1 MVKVHPPV
9 EEAVTPVDQGD
20 PRLESGEA
28 WNALCDTLK
37 RSAGLVLGE
46 GVPDTPRDRAEGFRY
61 LTRFLNAGIVS
72 CLANDDPDHPVF
84 ARMIDYS
91 APWGLDNPD
100 CLYLYAP
107 LRGDAAYRVTGCRG
121 SAHHID
127 FQVNAG
133 HYSLGSVEAVRTIDS
148 MDGFALETDSAGR
161 FELLLSAERRAGN
174 WLELAPGAEFLLV
187 RQYFDDWES
196 ERPADLQIERV
207 GAHYPLP
214 APRSAWV
221 ADHLE
226 KLARWVEQGGS
237 LWEKMSKG
245 FLSGEPNSL
254 IVHQAAQSSVHTG
267 MQGLVYGVGNF
278 RCEPGEAVLLE
289 FTPPPCHHW
298 GVALAN
304 WYWEAVEYATHQSS
318 LNGHQATL
326 DRDGVFRAVIAH
338 ADPGVPNWLDPAGNR
353 KGTLTARFLNAESA
367 PKIGLRKLPL
377 GELRAALPAD
387 TPEVDA
393 AARAESL
400 ARRRRAV
407 LGRFRT

>member
-1 MVKVHPPV
+1 MVKVDPPV
-9 EEAVTPVDQGD
+9 EEAASPVDPGD

-28 WNALCDTLK
+28 WSALCDTLK
-37 RSAGLVLGE
+37 ASAERVLGE
-46 GVPDTPRDRAEGFRY
+46 GVPATPRDRAEGFRY
-61 LTRFLNAGIVS
+61 LTRFLAAGIAS
-72 CLANDDPDHPVF
+72 CVTNDDPDHPLF
-84 ARMIDYS
+84 TRMIDYS

-107 LRGDAAYRVTGCRG
+107 LRGDAEYRVTGMRG

-133 HYSLGSVEAVRTIDS
+133 HYSLGSVQAVTTIGS
-148 MDGFALETDSAGR
+148 LDGFALETDADGR
-161 FELLLSAERRAGN
+161 FELLLSAERQAGN
-174 WLELAPGAEFLLV
+174 WLEVAPGAEFLLV
-187 RQYFDDWES
+187 RQYFDDWEK

-207 GAHYPLP
+207 GARYPLP

-226 KLARWVEQGGS
+226 KLSRWIEQGGA
-237 LWEKMSKG
+237 LWEKMSRG
-245 FLSGEPNSL
+245 FLSAEPNSL
-254 IVHQAAQSSVHTG
+254 IIHQADAASVHSG
-267 MQGLVYGVGNF
+267 MRGLVYGVGNF
-278 RCEPGEAVLLE
+278 HCEPGEAVLLE
-289 FTPPPCHHW
+289 FTPPACHHW
-298 GVALAN
+298 GVSVAN

-338 ADPGVPNWLDPAGNR
+338 EDPGVPNWLDPAGNP
-353 KGTLTARFLNAESA
+353 KGTLTARFLDAGSVPE
-367 PKIGLRKLPL
+367 IGLRRLPF

-387 TPEVDA
+387 SSRIDA
-393 AARAESL
+393 AERAASL

-407 LGRFRT
+407 LGRFRS